1 MIKLI
6 SIILLLATASASFAK
21 TPDILVYSRTDKE
34 WNIFLLEEFRMLMDN
49 IGIHGVDPKNIEL
62 SDPIIYSEESVRKYV
77 TDDLHNVLERVGDIV
92 GLSYA
97 SIKPRLIVNEFAYS
111 VRKFEPKITPSE
123 DAQGNVTLK
132 STIAVTGLAA
142 SARDLSLEFEVEG
155 LTKRPTVRI
164 IKPTIVLK
172 RGAKIDFDLDV
183 KFVEKNGEMKVEL
196 SQGNFSRIT
205 QMLTEDHDLIDIIFD
220 EKQIEFPD
228 IRGSFAGRE
237 LRLNHQRI
245 IDIIVENKANLKVLL
260 FDQLHELFKRNLA
273 EELLK
278 SFDNIN
284 FKSDRWIEPATDA
297 IFPIYLK
304 LVDFS
309 NPFGSIFLAEIAGD
323 FCTTRSYVSYA
334 GNCIHNRVTKAHA
347 DVRTKADLKKSQALI
362 EKGFKT
368 RPDMK
373 FLASVSE
380 NYINKAIATT
390 YDFGLWEPILKE
402 MGASLDEKKI
412 LVKLDESG
420 TKATVILDIHYEL
433 GKWEGRAVREKF
445 VRFPAILKA
454 NVRVENKDIG
464 GEKTAQIIFNVY
476 DVVLDDNILRYGH
489 KEYGFPSNVNLMRK
503 IFIKKVVKMI
513 KAELFAYDAET
524 ARERL
529 GKWSG
534 MDLPPVDL
542 PEINNMH
549 IEKMHLESDGHGRV
563 NIILEGDTP
572 SFRRRSRTL

>member
-1 MIKLI
+1 VRKFFIF
-6 SIILLLATASASFAK
+6 ILLALAATSSFAK
-21 TPDILVYSRTDKE
+21 TPDILTYSRTDKE
-34 WNIFLLEEFRMLMDN
+34 WNVFLLDEFRMFMDN
-49 IGIHGVDPKNIEL
+49 VGITGIDPKNIEL
-62 SDPIIYSEESVRKYV
+62 SDPLIYSEESVRKYV

-97 SIKPRLIVNEFAYS
+97 SIKPKLIVNDFAYS
-111 VRKFEPKITPSE
+111 VRKFEPTITPSE
-123 DAQGNVTLK
+123 DSDGNVTLK
-132 STIAVTGLAA
+132 STIEVTGLAA
-142 SARDLSLEFEVEG
+142 SARDISLEFEVEG
-155 LTKRPTVRI
+155 LSKKPTVRI

-172 RGAKIDFDLDV
+172 RGAKIDFDMAV
-183 KFVEKNGEMKVEL
+183 KFVEDNNEMKVEL

-205 QMLTEDHDLIDIIFD
+205 EMLTQDHDLIDIIFD

-237 LRLNHQRI
+237 LVLNHQRI

-260 FDQLHELFKRNLA
+260 FDQLHELFKQNLA

-278 SFDNIN
+278 SFDNIV
-284 FKSDRWIEPATDA
+284 FKSDRWIKPTGDA

-304 LVDFS
+304 VVDFS
-309 NPFGSIFLAEIAGD
+309 NPFGQIFLAELGGD
-323 FCTTRSYVSYA
+323 FCTTRNYVA
-334 GNCIHNRVTKAHA
+334 FGDDCINNRITKTPI
-347 DVRTKADLKKSQALI
+347 DVRTKADLQKSKDLI
-362 EKGFKT
+362 ENAFKT

-373 FLASVSE
+373 FVASVSE
-380 NYINKAIATT
+380 NYINKAIVTT

-412 LVKLDESG
+412 LVKLDETG
-420 TKATVILDIHYEL
+420 TKATIILDIHYEL

-454 NVRVENKDIG
+454 NVRVENNDVD
-464 GEKTAQIIFNVY
+464 GEKMAQIVFNVY
-476 DVVLDDNILRYGH
+476 DVVLDDEILKYGH
-489 KEYGFPSNVNLMRK
+489 KEYGFPSNVHLMRK
-503 IFIKKVVKMI
+503 IFIKKVIKMM
-513 KAELFAYDAET
+513 KAELFDYDAET
-524 ARERL
+524 ARERV

-534 MDLPPVDL
+534 IDLPPVDL

-549 IEKMHLESDGHGRV
+549 LEKMHLESDGHGRV

-572 SFRRRSRTL
+572 SFRRRSRRL